1 MACFVLSASSFKV
14 SARETLI
21 TCGYEKK
28 KKISIEYPLLFDGVG
43 NRMDI
48 AILFSAGPNEY
59 VYVRRLLFYCL
70 VN

>member
-1 MACFVLSASSFKV
+1 MACFVFSASSFKV

-43 NRMDI
+43 NRI
-48 AILFSAGPNEY
+48 RHRYFVFGGAKR
-59 VYVRRLLFYCL
+59 VRLRSQATFLLL
-70 VN
+70 S

>member
-1 MACFVLSASSFKV
+1 MACFVFSASSFKV

-28 KKISIEYPLLFDGVG
+28 KKSVLSILSYLMVLEIES
-43 NRMDI
+43 DI

-59 VYVRRLLFYCL
+59 VCVRRLLFYC
-70 VN
+70 